1 MKITDDYKAKIKMW
15 AANPQVVPDSP
26 PKNIPKFRSMKFNS
40 YAEANAWKKELIKQ
54 MAQQAPESEKPARD

>member
-26 PKNIPKFRSMKFNS
+26 PKNIPKFRSMKFQS
-40 YAEANAWKKELIKQ
+40 YAEMNAWKKSLLRE
-54 MAQQAPESEKPARD
+54 MAKSAPGHE